1 MRVRVRD
8 TAQEAGL
15 AGSAVRD
22 GAGQWIPAVLRV
34 LLGALFIVHGSGKLM
49 AAIQDPHIP
58 GFTKSVGAIGFHPGL
73 FWAWLVTLVEF
84 AGGICLCVGLFTR
97 AAAALITI
105 EMIVAGLTVNL
116 ARGFYWT
123 KGGVEVPLIFA
134 VLGAILALAGP
145 GAASLDGL
153 IWGGRSRPGITGPP
167 ASGSRPGS

>member
-1 MRVRVRD
+1 MRVRE
-8 TAQEAGL
+8 TAQEACR
-15 AGSAVRD
+15 AGSALRD
-22 GAGQWIPAVLRV
+22 AAGQWIPPVLRV
-34 LLGALFIVHGSGKLM
+34 LLGALFIVHGSGKLA
-49 AAIQDPHIP
+49 AAIQDPSIP
-58 GFTKSVGAIGFHPGL
+58 GFTKLVGAIGFHPGL
-73 FWAWLVTLVEF
+73 FWAWTVTLVEF
-84 AGGICLCVGLFTR
+84 AGGICLCVGLVTR
-97 AAAALITI
+97 VAAALITV

-145 GAASLDGL
+145 GAASLDGF

>member
-1 MRVRVRD
+1 MR
-8 TAQEAGL
+8 TFGNLL
-15 AGSAVRD
+15 AFS
-22 GAGQWIPAVLRV
+22 PEL
-34 LLGALFIVHGSGKLM
+34 
-49 AAIQDPHIP
+49 
-58 GFTKSVGAIGFHPGL
+58 
-73 FWAWLVTLVEF
+73 WLVAGAALVF
-84 AGGICLCVGLFTR
+84 ALARFTSG
-97 AAAALITI
+97 ATTTAAALITI

-145 GAASLDGL
+145 GAASLDGF